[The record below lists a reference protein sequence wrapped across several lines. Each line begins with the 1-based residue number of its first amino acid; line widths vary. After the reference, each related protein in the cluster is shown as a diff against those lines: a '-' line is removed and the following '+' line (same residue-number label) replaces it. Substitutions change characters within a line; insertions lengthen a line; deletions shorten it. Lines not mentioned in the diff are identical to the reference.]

1 MFILCIL
8 EPHLDVSYIIF
19 GKVLSSA
26 FQSAR
31 EGLQYS
37 TLPTITVA
45 NKEDLL
51 LRRFTKTLVLLVKLL
66 NLSESSERAV
76 FSSLF
81 NSVTSIKDVESERE
95 QTESL

>member
-8 EPHLDVSYIIF
+8 EPHLDVNYIIF

-45 NKEDLL
+45 NKEDVL
-51 LRRFTKTLVLLVKLL
+51 LRRFIKTLVLLVKLL